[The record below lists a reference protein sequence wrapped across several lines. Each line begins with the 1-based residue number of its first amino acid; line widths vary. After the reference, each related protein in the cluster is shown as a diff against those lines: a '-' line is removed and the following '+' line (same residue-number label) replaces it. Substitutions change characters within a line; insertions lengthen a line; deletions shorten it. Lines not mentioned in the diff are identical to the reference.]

1 MLSSDKIKASP
12 TILGVLL
19 LCAVTTAAS
28 IWAYHN
34 YVLRPW
40 EVVTVDFR
48 RLSDAKLGQLAER
61 AMAGQP
67 TNVAELETFIQDLQ
81 ANIYSFSKGRLVF
94 TSGTILNSTVQD
106 ITEEVAQ
113 KMGLNLAKG
122 LESSLPGMANRIGNT
137 LSRNLEGGAHNQAGL
152 KISKGAS

>member
-1 MLSSDKIKASP
+1 MPSEQKKTRFAFSP
-12 TILGVLL
+12 TIF
-19 LCAVTTAAS
+19 LCALIAAIS
-28 IWAYHN
+28 LWTYHN

-61 AMAGQP
+61 AMAGHP

-81 ANIYSFSKGRLVF
+81 ANIYSVSKGRLVF
-94 TSGTILNSTVQD
+94 TSGTVLNSSAHD
-106 ITEEVAQ
+106 LTEEIAE

-122 LESSLPGMANRIGNT
+122 LESSLPGMANRIGTT
-137 LSRNLEGGAHNQAGL
+137 LSRNLEGNSPSPARQRDQ
-152 KISKGAS
+152 

>member
-1 MLSSDKIKASP
+1 MPSSDKIKATS
-12 TILGVLL
+12 TIFGVLL
-19 LCAVTTAAS
+19 LCAVTAAAS
-28 IWAYHN
+28 IWGYHN

-94 TSGTILNSTVQD
+94 TSGTILNSTAQD

-113 KMGLNLAKG
+113 KMGLNLSKG
-122 LESSLPGMANRIGNT
+122 LEASLPGMANRIGNT
-137 LSRNLEGGAHNQAGL
+137 LSRNLEGGAQNQGR
-152 KISKGAS
+152 SGNQ

>member
-1 MLSSDKIKASP
+1 MRQSDKKP
-12 TILGVLL
+12 TACSLFTVIV
-19 LCAVTTAAS
+19 LCAFTAVAS

-67 TNVAELETFIQDLQ
+67 TNVAELEGFIQEFQTNLY
-81 ANIYSFSKGRLVF
+81 AVSRGRLVF
-94 TSGTILNSTVQD
+94 TSGTVLNANAHD
-106 ITEEVAQ
+106 LTEELAQ
-113 KMGLNLAKG
+113 IMNLDLAKG
-122 LESSLPGMANRIGNT
+122 LEASLPGMATRIGNT
-137 LSRNLEGGAHNQAGL
+137 LSRNLDQSAPNSAPQRNQ
-152 KISKGAS
+152 